1 MRWSPP
7 KSDRQTRMEE
17 QIADLMRRVCRLEGL
32 LTPEQLRQDRLIKQA
47 EQVIDIARSEGQL

>member
-1 MRWSPP
+1 
-7 KSDRQTRMEE
+7 MEE